1 MSLDVNQVKKI
12 AHLGRLDI
20 TDKSEQDLLN
30 IAQDLNKIFSWVD
43 QMQAVNTDNILP
55 MAHPLDTSQRL
66 RCDEVTSTDNH
77 AEYQK
82 IAPLVESGLYL
93 VPAVIE

>member
-20 TDKSEQDLLN
+20 TDKSEQDLLT
-30 IAQDLNKIFSWVD
+30 IADDLNKIFNWVD
-43 QMQAVNTDNILP
+43 QMQAVNTDHIEP
-55 MAHPLDTSQRL
+55 MAHPLNTSQRL
-66 RCDEVTSTDNH
+66 RPDEVTAIDEH
-77 AEYQK
+77 AHYQK
-82 IAPLVESGLYL
+82 IAPQVESGLYL